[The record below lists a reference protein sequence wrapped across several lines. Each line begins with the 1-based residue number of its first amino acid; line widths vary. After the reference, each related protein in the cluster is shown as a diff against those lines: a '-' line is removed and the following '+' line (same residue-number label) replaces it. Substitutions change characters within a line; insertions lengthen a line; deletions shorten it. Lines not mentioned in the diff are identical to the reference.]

1 MRFNLNTYFFS
12 VYERFFLYKWLVL
25 LSNASVISLH
35 KREAIWLLFFYVSF
49 GMRLPLP
56 LRIVLPYR
64 KSFYCFGRGCRCDV
78 CDIIPL
84 SSIPTGFYGWE
95 TRKISI
101 LNNYLFRIVVSR
113 EFGGGGSTGPLE
125 LPLLTG
131 MLEAGNLAVWP
142 NKVIGHP
149 TAQIRNSN
157 NTLKIQ
163 AEHCS
168 HCSKDQLS

>member
-1 MRFNLNTYFFS
+1 MCLFSVAGYKRTDVFLRTIFRKHIKREKVFIICCRNVFFMSYNLNTYFFS

-78 CDIIPL
+78 CDII
-84 SSIPTGFYGWE
+84 
-95 TRKISI
+95 
-101 LNNYLFRIVVSR
+101 
-113 EFGGGGSTGPLE
+113 
-125 LPLLTG
+125 LLTSNEWIFHFLFLPFRCF
-131 MLEAGNLAVWP
+131 MLLFILLLPDGCDLR
-142 NKVIGHP
+142 KG
-149 TAQIRNSN
+149 S
-157 NTLKIQ
+157 L
-163 AEHCS
+163 
-168 HCSKDQLS
+168 